1 MLIGSENS
9 NSKRNTIHRFSNDYK
24 QKKKARERPY
34 TKKKKK
40 RLSREEKRRGALCAT
55 GKMNAKGGS
64 AQKKNRPASAHDP
77 IAFFFVSLV

>member
-1 MLIGSENS
+1 MLVGSENS

-40 RLSREEKRRGALCAT
+40 DSVGRRKEEGLF
-55 GKMNAKGGS
+55 
-64 AQKKNRPASAHDP
+64 AQQVR
-77 IAFFFVSLV
+77 